1 MVFSSVVFLF
11 IFLPII
17 LLIYFIV
24 PKRFR
29 AIRNSVLVIFS
40 LIFYAYGEPKYISI
54 MLLSILVNYI
64 FGYTTEYT
72 KYKKVSVLLAVII
85 NVGIL
90 GYFKYTNFLIMNFNS
105 IFNSDIAIQKIVMPI
120 GISFFTF
127 QGLSYVL
134 DIYKG
139 AAKAQKNPLNVM
151 LYISLFPELLSG
163 PIVRYQTIESQISSR
178 DENAEDFVSGIV
190 RFMIGLAKKMLLANQ
205 VAIIADQIFALK
217 ASELTVP
224 LAWLGAIS
232 YSLQIYFDFS
242 GYSDMAIGLAKVF
255 GFHFLENFNYPYISK
270 SISEFWR
277 RWHISLST
285 WFKEYIYIPLG
296 GNRVSNMRYF
306 RNIFVIWMLTGI
318 WHGAAWSFVFWGLYF
333 GCIIALE
340 KFVLGDLLK
349 KLWKPVQH
357 LYALFF
363 IIIGWVIFRSPTLS
377 AGFNFIKV
385 MLGFSGNWGTDQLLV
400 YYLHDYIIILLVAIV
415 AALPVKDYFIKKIS
429 AMHSERF
436 KDFILYGLRNV
447 YALILFIISFFYIIG
462 STFNPFI
469 YFRF

>member
-1 MVFSSVVFLF
+1 
-11 IFLPII
+11 
-17 LLIYFIV
+17 
-24 PKRFR
+24 
-29 AIRNSVLVIFS
+29 
-40 LIFYAYGEPKYISI
+40 
-54 MLLSILVNYI
+54 
-64 FGYTTEYT
+64 
-72 KYKKVSVLLAVII
+72 
-85 NVGIL
+85 
-90 GYFKYTNFLIMNFNS
+90 
-105 IFNSDIAIQKIVMPI
+105 
-120 GISFFTF
+120 
-127 QGLSYVL
+127 
-134 DIYKG
+134 
-139 AAKAQKNPLNVM
+139 M